1 MILLPSGGLVVAL
14 RTVMGGKRV
23 VLPAKETP
31 EHRESQTAL
40 AKEEGCI
47 LRLQG
52 RRCKHHRHKLLSV
65 DVQVFPNGVC
75 VGPLVASKDQCVGE
89 VAPQKAHVWFVSS
102 GLTEETWQLI
112 STPTENWLAAPL
124 KVWSVEFTETSSVV
138 ASQLSIPCHACRN
151 FLSLQSQCLVCL
163 FHSESSGVQWL
174 RDLCRFTA
182 SCWVLHH
189 YAQINI

>member
-1 MILLPSGGLVVAL
+1 MGLSF
-14 RTVMGGKRV
+14 RTFKLWMMDDFT
-23 VLPAKETP
+23 AKWGFRRSAANREGREASCAASKGTP

-52 RRCKHHRHKLLSV
+52 RRCKHHRHKHSSV

-75 VGPLVASKDQCVGE
+75 GGSLVASKYQCVGE
-89 VAPQKAHVWFVSS
+89 VAPQKAHVWFLSS

-124 KVWSVEFTETSSVV
+124 KVWSVGIHGNKLCGRQPTEHPSPRS
-138 ASQLSIPCHACRN
+138 P
-151 FLSLQSQCLVCL
+151 
-163 FHSESSGVQWL
+163 
-174 RDLCRFTA
+174 
-182 SCWVLHH
+182 
-189 YAQINI
+189 